1 MQTIFQDIQLGK
13 NIRAVRLEKGMTQ
26 TEVAVKLRLMGSMLS
41 KGELADIESGAVG
54 IKAGDLKALKEI
66 FEVGYDRFFE
76 I

>member
-41 KGELADIESGAVG
+41 KGELADIESGSVG
-54 IKAGDLKALKEI
+54 IKAGDLKALKES